1 MNTILHS
8 AVHEIPLSTL
18 IWMDQ
23 LVPGEAAMKLVKV
36 WTLEEWKP
44 ILKKTNS
51 TLLEGD
57 ASKRVGS
64 PPSGYDQRGATPVSQ
79 RQKCSTRNGPNIL
92 AIELI
97 SSALNTR
104 NGGIDPAELRTI
116 QNWQA
121 RVWCTESDRLI
132 IWNLTAMIC
141 IYEVASNHHWS
152 DGRSTSNRKHP
163 AVYNKEPLISY
174 RICATSP
181 SSQVTPTLALP

>member
-8 AVHEIPLSTL
+8 AVHETPLSTL

-23 LVPGEAAMKLVKV
+23 LEAGEAAMKLVKV

-104 NGGIDPAELRTI
+104 SGGIDPAELRTI

-141 IYEVASNHHWS
+141 FYEVASNHHWS

-163 AVYNKEPLISY
+163 AVYNKEPRISD

-181 SSQVTPTLALP
+181 PSQVTPTLALP

>member
-1 MNTILHS
+1 M
-8 AVHEIPLSTL
+8 
-18 IWMDQ
+18 
-23 LVPGEAAMKLVKV
+23 
-36 WTLEEWKP
+36 EEWKP

-104 NGGIDPAELRTI
+104 SGGIDPAELRNI
-116 QNWQA
+116 QN
-121 RVWCTESDRLI
+121 
-132 IWNLTAMIC
+132 
-141 IYEVASNHHWS
+141 
-152 DGRSTSNRKHP
+152 
-163 AVYNKEPLISY
+163 
-174 RICATSP
+174 
-181 SSQVTPTLALP
+181 

>member
-8 AVHEIPLSTL
+8 AVHETPLSTL
-18 IWMDQ
+18 IWTDQ
-23 LVPGEAAMKLVKV
+23 LVPGEAGMNLVKV

-92 AIELI
+92 AIKLI
-97 SSALNTR
+97 STCTQHKEWR
-104 NGGIDPAELRTI
+104 NRPAERRNI
-116 QNWQA
+116 QNCQSSSL
-121 RVWCTESDRLI
+121 VPDRLI

-141 IYEVASNHHWS
+141 IYEVTSNHHWS
-152 DGRSTSNRKHP
+152 DGMSTSNRKHP
-163 AVYNKEPLISY
+163 AVYNKEPRISN

-181 SSQVTPTLALP
+181 PSQVKPTLALP